1 MWIML
6 HNIHILSLVLHLL
19 KTLCSKAACIAEY
32 CTMPVRCHTIWCV
45 VQSSVPVRDK
55 AIPSIQRVKEI
66 MVGHLHHHFFEE
78 KKKTHS
84 NCGFA
89 EGLSS
94 GFTPRNSLP
103 STDTCKLHSLEKE
116 RLLPPSTTNVL
127 FHSCNVQSRLLIIP
141 GPGEEMDGKNGGGGE
156 PFFFS
161 IPFLASPCYTIKK
174 AQAVSAFGEHLFSK
188 VFDNRS
194 LLRSKPDRVQ

>member
-32 CTMPVRCHTIWCV
+32 CTTPVRCHTICCV

-55 AIPSIQRVKEI
+55 ATPSIQRVKEI
-66 MVGHLHHHFFEE
+66 MVGHLHHGFFEE
-78 KKKTHS
+78 KKQNTFQLRVFRGTFKW
-84 NCGFA
+84 
-89 EGLSS
+89 
-94 GFTPRNSLP
+94 
-103 STDTCKLHSLEKE
+103 LHSKE
-116 RLLPPSTTNVL
+116 FSSLHRHMQVAFLRKGEASAPPSTTNVL
-127 FHSCNVQSRLLIIP
+127 FHSCNVQSRPLIIP

-161 IPFLASPCYTIKK
+161 IPFLASP
-174 AQAVSAFGEHLFSK
+174 
-188 VFDNRS
+188 
-194 LLRSKPDRVQ
+194 